1 VTASG
6 SYTPR
11 IERFRESLIKELPRV
26 PNDRA
31 SLDFMRALSTHDLIL
46 SLVTWRMRLIP
57 KKPRAVKFW
66 SGGVT
71 PMQSRLAR
79 AKLEPLLNDVRAGR
93 DLEPYLSE
101 SVKRAGIDLARARPA
116 GRRRDMD
123 MVLTRHGLH
132 HFHVGVK
139 TTGNPKGRSGA
150 LVFAEVLPDEFRV
163 VAISDHRAF
172 EHESEERKRF
182 FCICMAYMAK
192 DILPGEGFMPNPVM
206 SSGHSVLV
214 WAFARKC
221 CDEIQRLDP
230 SLDDPAFIDGLYGQ
244 LKLVNGVPPIARPAS
259 PNMAWYFNDLT
270 FGILDKATMAFFC
283 LFPYFQK

>member
-1 VTASG
+1 MSG

-31 SLDFMRALSTHDLIL
+31 SLESMHALSTHDLIL
-46 SLVTWRMRLIP
+46 SFVTWRMRLIP

-79 AKLEPLLNDVRAGR
+79 AKLEPLLNDVRVGR

-101 SVKRAGIDLARARPA
+101 SVRKAGIDLAHPGPA

-132 HFHVGVK
+132 HFHVGAK
-139 TTGNPKGRSGA
+139 TRSNPKGRSGA

-182 FCICMAYMAK
+182 FRICMAYMAK
-192 DILPGEGFMPNPVM
+192 DIPPGEGFMPNPVM

-221 CDEIQRLDP
+221 CDEIKRLDP
-230 SLDDPAFIDGLYGQ
+230 SLDDPPFIDGLYSQ
-244 LKLVNGVPPIARPAS
+244 LKPANGVPSIARPAS
-259 PNMAWYFNDLT
+259 PDMAWYFNDLT
-270 FGILDKATMAFFC
+270 FGMLDKATMAFFC
-283 LFPYFQK
+283 LFPYFQR